1 MTDADDGGWGDD
13 DGGWGDDGEDGG
25 GDVDGGESDGRSRH
39 RPGEPTS
46 SEPFFDATR
55 RDGVLELARERA
67 EWLSTGWRGGRTR
80 ADAVYNCTVP
90 GNWRCDDVAGFVRER
105 LDEAGFA
112 ESGVGVEDAPVL
124 LTGVAMEHARGAR
137 VGPVE
142 AYATAG
148 VSNPAALPTEPA
160 GGDLPDGEYVA
171 GTVNVVVGTTRAP
184 APGAFANLV
193 AIAAEARAATLLS
206 RVGVPGTTSDA
217 VVVASDPDGDPATFS
232 GSATRVG
239 AATRACVRE
248 AVDAALD
255 ARYGTADGD
264 DVGHGDGGDD
274 PPASPGDARYG
285 VSTDVRADV
294 FEP

>member
-1 MTDADDGGWGDD
+1 VTDADDGGWGDD

-25 GDVDGGESDGRSRH
+25 RRRRRRERWPKPPST
-39 RPGEPTS
+39 GEPTS

-206 RVGVPGTTSDA
+206 RW
-217 VVVASDPDGDPATFS
+217 
-232 GSATRVG
+232 
-239 AATRACVRE
+239 RA
-248 AVDAALD
+248 
-255 ARYGTADGD
+255 GD
-264 DVGHGDGGDD
+264 DERRGRRRER
-274 PPASPGDARYG
+274 PRWRPGDVLGECDPRRCGDA
-285 VSTDVRADV
+285 SVR
-294 FEP
+294 PRGGRRRTRRPLRHGRR